1 MQTKFNYTTGAEFK
15 MSDGITDYIGYFNV
29 DENGNVYQGKYY
41 TDESEILLDPI
52 SEYSSDYS
60 RSLYFKDRFPF
71 EILSLPHSLDE
82 ILIQPN
88 EIVTYVVLDKK
99 IEYLHNNLLY
109 MYSKMFMGSTDVPVD
124 EHVNT
129 LCNIPGRNTFKWE
142 INPEKIATSFG
153 KLSSVSSLSQYKEFD
168 KMKKFVVIPFEDKT
182 GMSIIG
188 ISDTYVI
195 GLTSTI
201 TNTDILSNAAFTLY
215 TNVIDNYSQETC
227 KNLEDITFDGEYLF
241 ISDSK
246 INGGGQVFRYDVTTY
261 YTNDPMFEGKRFL
274 IEPMGGVG
282 DVTRKNKFN
291 KCTVL
296 GSKRGELWVNDSGN
310 NSLKIYDDNFIW
322 IKTIRLPSEVGVTYN
337 VLDIKHRRLNNHFY
351 VLFQK
356 NYVLNDISY
365 TKFGLF
371 EYDEKY
377 ELASTTIFTDIL
389 YPTTD
394 IRFNRFCISEQDS
407 NVFYVCTENSIFK
420 KFFSKP
426 EGSFAVLSRSKFYP
440 DDLFDVRIK
449 DMKII
454 SSDRNQDNLYFMGT
468 SFVSLL
474 QERTDYLTVLRDD
487 NVPYYNYNR
496 IKFNSNEY
504 NQSFVINKEFYKI
517 FSNIIQFKNTL
528 RGRFYAEF
536 NDYGDILY
544 KDYIYL
550 TDEEI
555 NTLNVEL
562 EFNSFINDNELVQP
576 NVINRLFKKIY
587 EFQEKIL
594 SLSQVKLKNLKTYID
609 FTTKT
614 SVYPI
619 D

>member
-1 MQTKFNYTTGAEFK
+1 
-15 MSDGITDYIGYFNV
+15 
-29 DENGNVYQGKYY
+29 
-41 TDESEILLDPI
+41 
-52 SEYSSDYS
+52 
-60 RSLYFKDRFPF
+60 
-71 EILSLPHSLDE
+71 
-82 ILIQPN
+82 
-88 EIVTYVVLDKK
+88 
-99 IEYLHNNLLY
+99 
-109 MYSKMFMGSTDVPVD
+109 
-124 EHVNT
+124 
-129 LCNIPGRNTFKWE
+129 
-142 INPEKIATSFG
+142 
-153 KLSSVSSLSQYKEFD
+153 
-168 KMKKFVVIPFEDKT
+168 
-182 GMSIIG
+182 
-188 ISDTYVI
+188 
-195 GLTSTI
+195 
-201 TNTDILSNAAFTLY
+201 
-215 TNVIDNYSQETC
+215 
-227 KNLEDITFDGEYLF
+227 
-241 ISDSK
+241 
-246 INGGGQVFRYDVTTY
+246 
-261 YTNDPMFEGKRFL
+261 
-274 IEPMGGVG
+274 
-282 DVTRKNKFN
+282 
-291 KCTVL
+291 
-296 GSKRGELWVNDSGN
+296 
-310 NSLKIYDDNFIW
+310 
-322 IKTIRLPSEVGVTYN
+322 
-337 VLDIKHRRLNNHFY
+337 
-351 VLFQK
+351 
-356 NYVLNDISY
+356 VLNDISY

-377 ELASTTIFTDIL
+377 ELTSTTIFTDIL

-394 IRFNRFCISEQDS
+394 IKFNRFCISEQDS

-609 FTTKT
+609 FTSKT